1 VHAENSHGSF
11 ALLLSLW
18 HHLFPGKPA
27 AAGELYQASVISA
40 LMNGVYEGDLTYG
53 ELRKHG
59 DFHG

>member
-1 VHAENSHGSF
+1 MHAEKSQFLCF
-11 ALLLSLW
+11 AAIPLA
-18 HHLFPGKPA
+18 HLFPGKPA
-27 AAGELYQASVISA
+27 AAGELYQASVMSA